1 MLSFYHNLRPF
12 QEERESAF
20 QMTTLTAESTLTVKS
35 SGTTATSRKSA
46 VSSTSVISSPA
57 VLSALTAAVKPKTPT
72 DSSTP
77 LVGTPTCESTPMA
90 VSREEQK
97 LINLI
102 GPYPYDAPPG
112 FHWVPNGWRL
122 EKTEASFEQLFLEKV
137 KSNPSKGSTEK
148 RQKLDF
154 RGKVNLIFMRNIQK
168 FQWFWRIGAAGH
180 VCYPIQA
187 ISFIS
192 KQGKNTG
199 SKVFCI

>member
-12 QEERESAF
+12 QEERESVF
-20 QMTTLTAESTLTVKS
+20 QVTTLTAESTLTVKS
-35 SGTTATSRKSA
+35 SGITATSQKSA
-46 VSSTSVISSPA
+46 VSSTSATSSPA
-57 VLSALTAAVKPKTPT
+57 VLSALTATVKPKTPT

-77 LVGTPTCESTPMA
+77 LIGTPTCESTPMA
-90 VSREEQK
+90 VCREEQK

-112 FHWVPNGWRL
+112 FHWVPNGWTL
-122 EKTEASFEQLFLEKV
+122 EKTEARFEQLFLEKV
-137 KSNPSKGSTEK
+137 RSNPSKGSTEK
-148 RQKLDF
+148 LQKLDF
-154 RGKVNLIFMRNIQK
+154 RGKVNLIFMRNIK
-168 FQWFWRIGAAGH
+168 KVQWFWRIGAAGD

>member
-1 MLSFYHNLRPF
+1 
-12 QEERESAF
+12 
-20 QMTTLTAESTLTVKS
+20 
-35 SGTTATSRKSA
+35 
-46 VSSTSVISSPA
+46 
-57 VLSALTAAVKPKTPT
+57 
-72 DSSTP
+72 
-77 LVGTPTCESTPMA
+77 MA

-154 RGKVNLIFMRNIQK
+154 RGKVNLIFIRNVQK

>member
-1 MLSFYHNLRPF
+1 MLRFYHNLRPF
-12 QEERESAF
+12 QEGRESAF
-20 QMTTLTAESTLTVKS
+20 QMKTLTGELTSILTS
-35 SGTTATSRKSA
+35 SGTTATSRTTA
-46 VSSTSVISSPA
+46 VSSTSVTSSPA
-57 VLSALTAAVKPKTPT
+57 VLSAPTVAVKPKTPT

-77 LVGTPTCESTPMA
+77 LIGTPTCESTPMA

-122 EKTEASFEQLFLEKV
+122 EKTEGSFKQLFLEKV

-148 RQKLDF
+148 RQKMDF

-168 FQWFWRIGAAGH
+168 LLWFWRRWAGERS
-180 VCYPIQA
+180 VI
-187 ISFIS
+187 
-192 KQGKNTG
+192 
-199 SKVFCI
+199 